1 MQKKLYRSERNKAIC
16 GVCGG
21 LGDYFGI
28 DPIIVRLI
36 FVLLFLTYG
45 MGLTFY
51 VVCALVIPKE
61 PAGPIEA
68 EFSAGEEGSGPS
80 YGDGPS
86 CGSRY
91 TEANDSCEEPG
102 DYRDGYRGATSYD
115 GSGAGRSDEGRS
127 FREGAARAEEK
138 ISEKAGEIKDK
149 IKAGDVGTVLIVFG
163 VILVLR
169 VFFPRIS
176 LRLLVGLIAIAFG
189 VYALRK

>member
-1 MQKKLYRSERNKAIC
+1 MQKKLYRSERNKAIW

-21 LGDYFGI
+21 LGEYFGV

-61 PAGPIEA
+61 PTGPIEA
-68 EFSAGEEGSGPS
+68 DYTVGGGSDS
-80 YGDGPS
+80 YSSSDS
-86 CGSRY
+86 Y
-91 TEANDSCEEPG
+91 TGADDSYG

-115 GSGAGRSDEGRS
+115 GSGAGESGEGRS
-127 FREGAARAEEK
+127 FRESAAKAEEK
-138 ISEKAGEIKDK
+138 IAGKAEELKDR
-149 IKAGDVGTVLIVFG
+149 IKAGDVGAILIVIG

-176 LRLLVGLIAIAFG
+176 LRLLLGVLAIGFG
-189 VYALRK
+189 IYALRK

>member
-68 EFSAGEEGSGPS
+68 EFSAGGEGSGNATGLPCT
-80 YGDGPS
+80 P
-86 CGSRY
+86 
-91 TEANDSCEEPG
+91 
-102 DYRDGYRGATSYD
+102 RGL
-115 GSGAGRSDEGRS
+115 SGG
-127 FREGAARAEEK
+127 
-138 ISEKAGEIKDK
+138 
-149 IKAGDVGTVLIVFG
+149 
-163 VILVLR
+163 
-169 VFFPRIS
+169 S
-176 LRLLVGLIAIAFG
+176 LRARWLCGHCAAALL
-189 VYALRK
+189 